1 MLRIYIHG
9 GEVICILLL
18 LVNLSYTWRCLVAAA
33 NEKNIGEGT
42 TVEAPSLIDASP
54 EGLGISP
61 EVLSSRSEAE
71 VTRLRVSLLFAEL
84 ERRGVACKARFQET
98 ESSSGNSRY
107 HEFSLP
113 IEAIALIDLATIGG
127 LEATATIGAFKG
139 AYTPKSDSSSAMES
153 LQALLNA

>member
-1 MLRIYIHG
+1 M
-9 GEVICILLL
+9 
-18 LVNLSYTWRCLVAAA
+18 AAA